1 MTMKQNEMSDVLQTK
16 RVAVTGGTGL
26 IGSHL
31 VAELLK
37 RGCRVKLL
45 VRDMRRIG
53 QLRATLS
60 RMGAESYY
68 GRIEFCETEL
78 NNPHT
83 LASALAGVGVV
94 FHCAALVTFDPEEDE
109 KVVAVNTEITTH
121 VVNACL
127 RCEVELLVHI
137 SSIATLGACRPGQ
150 RAIDET
156 CILSN
161 PVGRSPYSISKIYAE
176 NVVRRGMT
184 QGLRAV
190 IVNPS
195 VVIGEGE
202 PHSSSSRL
210 VAFAM
215 RRRLFYTKG
224 VKGYVDVRDVARAA
238 VLLAETSQAV
248 GKRFIISAENLSFK
262 ALFSM
267 AARISGHWPP
277 VICMGSRALNGIYK
291 VEKLL
296 YRWFGRRPILSEALI
311 ANACDASYYDSGRM
325 RNLLGFEYTPI
336 RETLERVIHYYQK
349 QEKR

>member
-1 MTMKQNEMSDVLQTK
+1 MKQSEMSGVLQTK
-16 RVAVTGGTGL
+16 RIAVTGGTGL

-53 QLRATLS
+53 QLRETLS

-83 LASALAGVGVV
+83 LTSALTDIEVV
-94 FHCAALVTFDPEEDE
+94 FHCAALVTLDPEEDE
-109 KVVAVNTEITTH
+109 KVVLVNTEITTH

-127 RCEVELLVHI
+127 RCGVELLVHI
-137 SSIATLGACRPGQ
+137 SSIATLGECRIGQ
-150 RAIDET
+150 NTVDEM

-161 PVGRSPYSISKIYAE
+161 PVGRSSYSVSKIYAE
-176 NVVRRGMT
+176 NTVQRGMVE
-184 QGLRAV
+184 GLRAV

-195 VVIGEGE
+195 VVIGEGDLN
-202 PHSSSSRL
+202 SSSSRL
-210 VAFAM
+210 VAYAM
-215 RRRLFYTKG
+215 RRRLFYTNG

-238 VLLAETSQAV
+238 VGLAEMPQAI
-248 GKRFIISAENLSFK
+248 GKRFIVSAENLTFGT
-262 ALFSM
+262 LFSM

-277 VICMGSRALNGIYK
+277 LIPVGRRVLTGIYK

-296 YRWFGRRPILSEALI
+296 NKWFGRRPILSETLI
-311 ANACDASYYDSGRM
+311 ANACDESYYDNRRM
-325 RNLLGFEYTPI
+325 KNLVGFTYTPI
-336 RETLERVIHYYQK
+336 RETLERVIHYY
-349 QEKR
+349 KRQTK

>member
-1 MTMKQNEMSDVLQTK
+1 MAMKQNEMSDVLQTK

-45 VRDMRRIG
+45 VRDMRRIR
-53 QLRATLS
+53 QLRETLS

-94 FHCAALVTFDPEEDE
+94 FHCAALVTFDPEKDE

-127 RCEVELLVHI
+127 QCGVGLMVHI
-137 SSIATLGACRPGQ
+137 SSIATLGNCRLGQ

-156 CILSN
+156 CILNN
-161 PVGRSPYSISKIYAE
+161 PVGRSPYSVSKIYAE
-176 NVVRRGMT
+176 NAVQRGMVE
-184 QGLRAV
+184 GLRAV

-195 VVIGEGE
+195 VVIGEGDMN
-202 PHSSSSRL
+202 SSSSRL
-210 VAFAM
+210 VAYAM
-215 RRRLFYTKG
+215 HRRVFYTKG

-238 VLLAETSQAV
+238 VRLAETPQAV
-248 GKRFIISAENLSFK
+248 GKRFIVSAENLSFG

-267 AARISGHWPP
+267 AARVSGHWPP
-277 VICMGSRALNGIYK
+277 LIPLGRRVLTGFYK

-296 YRWFGRRPILSEALI
+296 NKWFDRRPILSEALI
-311 ANACDASYYDSGRM
+311 ANACDMSYYDNSRM
-325 RNLLGFEYTPI
+325 KNLLNFTYTPI
-336 RETLERVIHYYQK
+336 RETLERVIRYY
-349 QEKR
+349 KRQREQ

>member
-1 MTMKQNEMSDVLQTK
+1 MKQSEMSGVLQTK
-16 RVAVTGGTGL
+16 RIAVTGGTGL

-53 QLRATLS
+53 QLRETLS

-83 LASALAGVGVV
+83 LTSALTDIEVV
-94 FHCAALVTFDPEEDE
+94 FHCAALVTLDPEEDE
-109 KVVAVNTEITTH
+109 KVVLVNTEITTH

-127 RCEVELLVHI
+127 RCGVELLVHI
-137 SSIATLGACRPGQ
+137 SSIATLGECRIGQ
-150 RAIDET
+150 NTVDEM

-161 PVGRSPYSISKIYAE
+161 PVGRSSYSVSKIYAE
-176 NVVRRGMT
+176 NTVQRGMVE
-184 QGLRAV
+184 GLRAV

-195 VVIGEGE
+195 VVIGEGDLN
-202 PHSSSSRL
+202 SSSSRL
-210 VAFAM
+210 VAYAM
-215 RRRLFYTKG
+215 RRRLFYTNG

-238 VLLAETSQAV
+238 VGLAEMPQAI
-248 GKRFIISAENLSFK
+248 GKRFIVSAENLTFGT
-262 ALFSM
+262 LFSM

-277 VICMGSRALNGIYK
+277 LIPVGRRVLTGIYK

-296 YRWFGRRPILSEALI
+296 NKWFGRRPILSETLI
-311 ANACDASYYDSGRM
+311 ANACDESYYDNSRM
-325 RNLLGFEYTPI
+325 KNLVGFTYTPI
-336 RETLERVIHYYQK
+336 RETLERVIHYY
-349 QEKR
+349 KRQTK

>member
-1 MTMKQNEMSDVLQTK
+1 MKQSEMSGVLQTK
-16 RVAVTGGTGL
+16 RIAVTGGTGL

-53 QLRATLS
+53 QLRETLS

-83 LASALAGVGVV
+83 LTSALTDIEVV
-94 FHCAALVTFDPEEDE
+94 FHCAALVTLDPEEDE
-109 KVVAVNTEITTH
+109 KVVLVNTEITTH

-127 RCEVELLVHI
+127 RCGVELLVHI
-137 SSIATLGACRPGQ
+137 SSIATLGECRIGQ
-150 RAIDET
+150 NTVDEM

-161 PVGRSPYSISKIYAE
+161 PVGRSSYSVSKIYAE
-176 NVVRRGMT
+176 NTVQRGMVE
-184 QGLRAV
+184 GLRAV

-195 VVIGEGE
+195 VVIGEGDLN
-202 PHSSSSRL
+202 SSSSRL
-210 VAFAM
+210 VAYAM
-215 RRRLFYTKG
+215 RRRLFYTNG

-238 VLLAETSQAV
+238 VGLAEMPQAI
-248 GKRFIISAENLSFK
+248 GKRFIVSAENLTFGT
-262 ALFSM
+262 LFSM
-267 AARISGHWPP
+267 AARISDHWPP
-277 VICMGSRALNGIYK
+277 LIPVGRRVLTGIYK

-296 YRWFGRRPILSEALI
+296 NKWFGRRPILSETLI
-311 ANACDASYYDSGRM
+311 ANACDESYYDNSRM
-325 RNLLGFEYTPI
+325 KNLVGFTYTPI
-336 RETLERVIHYYQK
+336 RETLERVIHYY
-349 QEKR
+349 KRQTK

>member
-1 MTMKQNEMSDVLQTK
+1 MAMKQNEMSDVLQTK

-37 RGCRVKLL
+37 RGCRIRLL
-45 VRDMRRIG
+45 VRDMRRVG
-53 QLRATLS
+53 QLHKTLS
-60 RMGAESYY
+60 RMEADSYF
-68 GRIEFCETEL
+68 GRIEFYETEL

-94 FHCAALVTFDPEEDE
+94 FHCAALVTFDPEKDE

-127 RCEVELLVHI
+127 RCGVGLLVHV
-137 SSIATLGACRPGQ
+137 SSIATLGSCRPGQ

-161 PVGRSPYSISKIYAE
+161 PVGRSPYSVSKIYAE
-176 NVVRRGMT
+176 NVVQRGMVE
-184 QGLRAV
+184 GLRAV

-195 VVIGEGE
+195 VVIGEGDLN
-202 PHSSSSRL
+202 SSSSRL
-210 VAFAM
+210 VAYAM
-215 RRRLFYTKG
+215 RRRLFYTNG

-238 VLLAETSQAV
+238 VGLAEMPQAI
-248 GKRFIISAENLSFK
+248 GKRFIVSAENLTFGT
-262 ALFSM
+262 LFSM

-277 VICMGSRALNGIYK
+277 LIPVGRRVLTGIYK

-296 YRWFGRRPILSEALI
+296 NKWFGRRPILSEALI
-311 ANACDASYYDSGRM
+311 DNACDMSYYDNSRM
-325 RNLLGFEYTPI
+325 KNLLNFTYTPI
-336 RETLERVIHYYQK
+336 RETLERVIRYY
-349 QEKR
+349 KRQREQ

>member
-1 MTMKQNEMSDVLQTK
+1 MKQSEMSGVLQTK
-16 RVAVTGGTGL
+16 RIAVTGGTGL

-53 QLRATLS
+53 QLRETLS

-83 LASALAGVGVV
+83 LTSALTDIEVV
-94 FHCAALVTFDPEEDE
+94 FHCAALVTLDPEEDE
-109 KVVAVNTEITTH
+109 KVVLVNTEITTH
-121 VVNACL
+121 VVDACL
-127 RCEVELLVHI
+127 RCGVELLVHI
-137 SSIATLGACRPGQ
+137 SSIATLGECRIGQ
-150 RAIDET
+150 NTVDEM

-161 PVGRSPYSISKIYAE
+161 PVGRSSYSVSKIYAE
-176 NVVRRGMT
+176 NTVQRGMVE
-184 QGLRAV
+184 GLRAV

-195 VVIGEGE
+195 VVIGEGDLN
-202 PHSSSSRL
+202 SSSSRL
-210 VAFAM
+210 VAYAM
-215 RRRLFYTKG
+215 RRRLFYTNG

-238 VLLAETSQAV
+238 VGLAEMPQAI
-248 GKRFIISAENLSFK
+248 GKRFIVSAENLTFGT
-262 ALFSM
+262 LFSM

-277 VICMGSRALNGIYK
+277 LIPVGRRVLTGIYK

-296 YRWFGRRPILSEALI
+296 NKWFGRRPILSEALI
-311 ANACDASYYDSGRM
+311 ANACDESYYDNRRM
-325 RNLLGFEYTPI
+325 KNLVGFTYTPI
-336 RETLERVIHYYQK
+336 RETLERVIHYY
-349 QEKR
+349 KRQTK

>member
-1 MTMKQNEMSDVLQTK
+1 MKQSEMSGVLQTK
-16 RVAVTGGTGL
+16 RIAVTGGTGL

-53 QLRATLS
+53 QLRETLS

-83 LASALAGVGVV
+83 LTSALTDIEVV
-94 FHCAALVTFDPEEDE
+94 FHCAALVTLDPEEDE
-109 KVVAVNTEITTH
+109 KVVLVNTEITTH

-127 RCEVELLVHI
+127 RCGVELLVHI
-137 SSIATLGACRPGQ
+137 SSIATLGECRIGQ
-150 RAIDET
+150 NTVDEM

-161 PVGRSPYSISKIYAE
+161 PVGRSSYSVSKIYAE
-176 NVVRRGMT
+176 NTVQRGMVE
-184 QGLRAV
+184 GLRAV

-195 VVIGEGE
+195 VVIGEGDLN
-202 PHSSSSRL
+202 SSSSRL
-210 VAFAM
+210 VAYAM
-215 RRRLFYTKG
+215 RRRLFYTNG

-238 VLLAETSQAV
+238 VGLAEMPQAI
-248 GKRFIISAENLSFK
+248 GKRFIVSAENLTFGT
-262 ALFSM
+262 LFSI

-277 VICMGSRALNGIYK
+277 LIPVGRRVLTGIYK

-296 YRWFGRRPILSEALI
+296 NKWFGRRPILSETLI
-311 ANACDASYYDSGRM
+311 ANACDESYYDNSRM
-325 RNLLGFEYTPI
+325 KNLVGFTYTPI
-336 RETLERVIHYYQK
+336 RETLERVIHYY
-349 QEKR
+349 KRQTK

>member
-1 MTMKQNEMSDVLQTK
+1 MKQSEMSGVLQTK
-16 RVAVTGGTGL
+16 RIAVTGGTGL

-45 VRDMRRIG
+45 MRDMRRIG
-53 QLRATLS
+53 QLRETLS

-83 LASALAGVGVV
+83 LTSALTDIEVV
-94 FHCAALVTFDPEEDE
+94 FHCAALVTLDPEEDE
-109 KVVAVNTEITTH
+109 KVVLVNTEITTH

-127 RCEVELLVHI
+127 RCGVELLVHI
-137 SSIATLGACRPGQ
+137 SSIATLGECRIGQ
-150 RAIDET
+150 NTVDEM

-161 PVGRSPYSISKIYAE
+161 PVGRSSYSVSKIYAE
-176 NVVRRGMT
+176 NTVQRGMVE
-184 QGLRAV
+184 GLRAV

-195 VVIGEGE
+195 VVIGEGDLN
-202 PHSSSSRL
+202 SSSSRL
-210 VAFAM
+210 VAYAM
-215 RRRLFYTKG
+215 RRRLFYTNG

-238 VLLAETSQAV
+238 VGLAEMPQAI
-248 GKRFIISAENLSFK
+248 GKRFIVSAENLTFGT
-262 ALFSM
+262 LFSM

-277 VICMGSRALNGIYK
+277 LIPVGRRVLTGIYK

-296 YRWFGRRPILSEALI
+296 NKWFGRRPILSEALI
-311 ANACDASYYDSGRM
+311 ANACDESYYDNSRM
-325 RNLLGFEYTPI
+325 KNLVGFTYTPI
-336 RETLERVIHYYQK
+336 RETLERVIHYY
-349 QEKR
+349 KRQTK

>member
-1 MTMKQNEMSDVLQTK
+1 MKQSEMSGVLQTK
-16 RVAVTGGTGL
+16 RIAVTGGTGL

-53 QLRATLS
+53 QLRETLS

-83 LASALAGVGVV
+83 LTSALTDIEVV
-94 FHCAALVTFDPEEDE
+94 FHCAALVTLDPEEDE
-109 KVVAVNTEITTH
+109 KVVLVNTEITTH

-127 RCEVELLVHI
+127 RCGVELLVHI
-137 SSIATLGACRPGQ
+137 SSIATLGECRIGQ
-150 RAIDET
+150 NTVDEM

-161 PVGRSPYSISKIYAE
+161 PVGRSSYSVSKIYAE
-176 NVVRRGMT
+176 NTVQRGMVE
-184 QGLRAV
+184 GLRAV

-195 VVIGEGE
+195 VVIGEGDLN
-202 PHSSSSRL
+202 SSSSRL
-210 VAFAM
+210 VAYAM
-215 RRRLFYTKG
+215 RRRLFYTNG

-238 VLLAETSQAV
+238 VGLAEIPQAI
-248 GKRFIISAENLSFK
+248 GKRFIVSAENLTFGT
-262 ALFSM
+262 LFSM

-277 VICMGSRALNGIYK
+277 LIPVGRRVLTGIYK

-296 YRWFGRRPILSEALI
+296 NKWFGRRPILSETLI
-311 ANACDASYYDSGRM
+311 ANACDESYYDNSRM
-325 RNLLGFEYTPI
+325 KNLLNFTYTPI
-336 RETLERVIHYYQK
+336 RETLERVVHYYKGQTK
-349 QEKR
+349 

>member
-1 MTMKQNEMSDVLQTK
+1 MKQSEMSGVLQTK
-16 RVAVTGGTGL
+16 RIAVTGGTGL

-53 QLRATLS
+53 QLRETLS

-83 LASALAGVGVV
+83 LTSALTDIEVV
-94 FHCAALVTFDPEEDE
+94 FHCAALVTLDPEEDE
-109 KVVAVNTEITTH
+109 KVVLVNTEITTH

-127 RCEVELLVHI
+127 RCGVELLVHI
-137 SSIATLGACRPGQ
+137 SSIATLGECRIGQ
-150 RAIDET
+150 NTVDEM

-161 PVGRSPYSISKIYAE
+161 PVGRSSYSVSKIYAE
-176 NVVRRGMT
+176 NTVQRGMVE
-184 QGLRAV
+184 GLRAV

-195 VVIGEGE
+195 VVIGEGDLN
-202 PHSSSSRL
+202 SSSSRL
-210 VAFAM
+210 VAYAM
-215 RRRLFYTKG
+215 RRRLFYTNG

-238 VLLAETSQAV
+238 VGLAEMPQAI
-248 GKRFIISAENLSFK
+248 GKRFIVSAENLTFGT
-262 ALFSM
+262 LFSM
-267 AARISGHWPP
+267 AARISDHWPP
-277 VICMGSRALNGIYK
+277 LIPVGRRVLTGIYK

-296 YRWFGRRPILSEALI
+296 NKWFGRRPILSETLI
-311 ANACDASYYDSGRM
+311 ANACDESYYDNSRM
-325 RNLLGFEYTPI
+325 KNLLNFTYTPI
-336 RETLERVIHYYQK
+336 RETLERVVHYYKGQTK
-349 QEKR
+349 

>member
-1 MTMKQNEMSDVLQTK
+1 MKQNEMSDVLQTK

-45 VRDMRRIG
+45 VRDMRRIR
-53 QLRATLS
+53 QLRETLS

-109 KVVAVNTEITTH
+109 KVVSVNTEITTH

-137 SSIATLGACRPGQ
+137 SSIATLGSCRLGQ
-150 RAIDET
+150 QAIDET

-161 PVGRSPYSISKIYAE
+161 PVGRSPYSVSKIYAE
-176 NVVRRGMT
+176 NAVQRGMVE
-184 QGLRAV
+184 GLRAV

-195 VVIGEGE
+195 VVIGEGDMN
-202 PHSSSSRL
+202 SSSSRL
-210 VAFAM
+210 VAYAM
-215 RRRLFYTKG
+215 HRRVFYTKG

-238 VLLAETSQAV
+238 VRLAETPQAV
-248 GKRFIISAENLSFK
+248 GKRFIVSAENLSFG

-267 AARISGHWPP
+267 AARISDHWPP
-277 VICMGSRALNGIYK
+277 LIPVGRRVLTGIYK

-296 YRWFGRRPILSEALI
+296 NKWFGRRPILSETLI
-311 ANACDASYYDSGRM
+311 ANACDESYYDNSRM
-325 RNLLGFEYTPI
+325 KNLLNFTYTPI
-336 RETLERVIHYYQK
+336 RETLKRVVHYYKGQTK
-349 QEKR
+349 

>member
-1 MTMKQNEMSDVLQTK
+1 MKQSEMSGVLQTK
-16 RVAVTGGTGL
+16 RIAVTGGTGL

-53 QLRATLS
+53 QLRETLS

-83 LASALAGVGVV
+83 LTLALTDIEVV
-94 FHCAALVTFDPEEDE
+94 FHCAALVTLDPEEDE
-109 KVVAVNTEITTH
+109 KVVLVNTEITTH

-127 RCEVELLVHI
+127 RCGVELLVHI
-137 SSIATLGACRPGQ
+137 SSIATLGECRIGQ
-150 RAIDET
+150 NTVDEM

-161 PVGRSPYSISKIYAE
+161 PVGRSSYSVSKIYAE
-176 NVVRRGMT
+176 NTVQRGMVE
-184 QGLRAV
+184 GLRAV

-195 VVIGEGE
+195 VVIGEGDLN
-202 PHSSSSRL
+202 SSSSRL
-210 VAFAM
+210 VAYAM
-215 RRRLFYTKG
+215 RRRLFYTNG

-238 VLLAETSQAV
+238 VGLAEMPQAI
-248 GKRFIISAENLSFK
+248 GKRFVVSAENLTFGT
-262 ALFSM
+262 LFSM
-267 AARISGHWPP
+267 TARISGHWPP
-277 VICMGSRALNGIYK
+277 LIPVGRRVLTGIYK

-296 YRWFGRRPILSEALI
+296 NKWFGRRPILSETLI
-311 ANACDASYYDSGRM
+311 ANACDESYYDNSRM
-325 RNLLGFEYTPI
+325 KNLVGFTYTPI
-336 RETLERVIHYYQK
+336 RETLERVIHYY
-349 QEKR
+349 KRQTK

>member
-1 MTMKQNEMSDVLQTK
+1 MKQSEMSGVLQTK
-16 RVAVTGGTGL
+16 RIAVTGGTGL

-53 QLRATLS
+53 QLRETLS

-83 LASALAGVGVV
+83 LTSALTDIEVV
-94 FHCAALVTFDPEEDE
+94 FHCAALVTLDPEEDE
-109 KVVAVNTEITTH
+109 KVVLVNTEITTH

-127 RCEVELLVHI
+127 RCGVELLVHI
-137 SSIATLGACRPGQ
+137 SSIATLGECRMGQ
-150 RAIDET
+150 NTVDEM

-161 PVGRSPYSISKIYAE
+161 PVGRSSYSVSKIYAE
-176 NVVRRGMT
+176 NTVQRGMVE
-184 QGLRAV
+184 GLRAV

-195 VVIGEGE
+195 VVIGEGDLN
-202 PHSSSSRL
+202 SSSSRL
-210 VAFAM
+210 VAYAM
-215 RRRLFYTKG
+215 RRRLFYTNG

-238 VLLAETSQAV
+238 VGLAEMPQAI
-248 GKRFIISAENLSFK
+248 GKRFIVSAENLTFGT
-262 ALFSM
+262 LFSM

-277 VICMGSRALNGIYK
+277 LIPVGRRVLTGIYK

-296 YRWFGRRPILSEALI
+296 NKWFSRRPILSETLI
-311 ANACDASYYDSGRM
+311 ANACDESYYDNSRM
-325 RNLLGFEYTPI
+325 KNLLNFTYTPI
-336 RETLERVIHYYQK
+336 RETLERVVHYYKGQTK
-349 QEKR
+349 

>member
-1 MTMKQNEMSDVLQTK
+1 MKQNEMSDVLQTK

-37 RGCRVKLL
+37 RGCRIRLL
-45 VRDMRRIG
+45 VRDMRRVG
-53 QLRATLS
+53 QLHKTLS
-60 RMGAESYY
+60 RMEADSYF
-68 GRIEFCETEL
+68 GRIEFYETEL

-94 FHCAALVTFDPEEDE
+94 FHCAALVTFDPEKDE

-127 RCEVELLVHI
+127 RCGVGLLVHV
-137 SSIATLGACRPGQ
+137 SSIATLGSCRPGQ

-161 PVGRSPYSISKIYAE
+161 PVGRSPYSVSKIYAE
-176 NVVRRGMT
+176 NVVQRGMVE
-184 QGLRAV
+184 GLRAV

-195 VVIGEGE
+195 VVIGEGDLN
-202 PHSSSSRL
+202 SSSSRL
-210 VAFAM
+210 VAYAM
-215 RRRLFYTKG
+215 RRRLFYTNG

-238 VLLAETSQAV
+238 VGLAEMPQAI
-248 GKRFIISAENLSFK
+248 GKRFIVSAENLTFGT
-262 ALFSM
+262 LFSM

-277 VICMGSRALNGIYK
+277 LIPVGRRVLTGIYK

-296 YRWFGRRPILSEALI
+296 NKWFGRRPILSEALI
-311 ANACDASYYDSGRM
+311 DNACDMSYYDNSRM
-325 RNLLGFEYTPI
+325 KNLLNFTYTPI
-336 RETLERVIHYYQK
+336 RETLERVIRYY
-349 QEKR
+349 KRQREQ

>member
-1 MTMKQNEMSDVLQTK
+1 MKQSEMSGVLQTK
-16 RVAVTGGTGL
+16 RIAVTGGTGL

-53 QLRATLS
+53 QLRETLS

-83 LASALAGVGVV
+83 LTSALTDIEVV
-94 FHCAALVTFDPEEDE
+94 FHCAALVTLDPEEDE
-109 KVVAVNTEITTH
+109 KVVLVNTEITTH

-127 RCEVELLVHI
+127 RCGVELLVHI
-137 SSIATLGACRPGQ
+137 SSIATLGECRIGQ
-150 RAIDET
+150 NTVDEM

-161 PVGRSPYSISKIYAE
+161 PVGRSSYSVSKIYAE
-176 NVVRRGMT
+176 NTVQRGMVE
-184 QGLRAV
+184 GLRAV

-195 VVIGEGE
+195 VVIGEGDLN
-202 PHSSSSRL
+202 SSSSRL
-210 VAFAM
+210 VAYAM
-215 RRRLFYTKG
+215 RRRLFYTNG

-238 VLLAETSQAV
+238 VGLAEMPQAI
-248 GKRFIISAENLSFK
+248 GKRFIVSAENLTFGT
-262 ALFSM
+262 LFSM

-277 VICMGSRALNGIYK
+277 LIPVGRRMLIGIYK

-296 YRWFGRRPILSEALI
+296 NKWFGRRPILSETLI
-311 ANACDASYYDSGRM
+311 ANACDESYYDNSRM
-325 RNLLGFEYTPI
+325 KNLVGFTYTPI
-336 RETLERVIHYYQK
+336 RETLERVIHYY
-349 QEKR
+349 KRQTK

>member
-1 MTMKQNEMSDVLQTK
+1 MKQSEMSGVLQTK
-16 RVAVTGGTGL
+16 RIAVTGGTGL

-53 QLRATLS
+53 QLRETLS

-83 LASALAGVGVV
+83 LTSALTDIEVV
-94 FHCAALVTFDPEEDE
+94 FHCAALVTLDPEEDE
-109 KVVAVNTEITTH
+109 KVVLVNTEITTH
-121 VVNACL
+121 VVDACL
-127 RCEVELLVHI
+127 RCGVELLVHI
-137 SSIATLGACRPGQ
+137 SSIATLGECRIGQ
-150 RAIDET
+150 NTVDEM

-161 PVGRSPYSISKIYAE
+161 PVGRSSYSVSKIYAE
-176 NVVRRGMT
+176 NTVQRGMVE
-184 QGLRAV
+184 GLRAV

-195 VVIGEGE
+195 VVIGEGDLN
-202 PHSSSSRL
+202 SSSSRL
-210 VAFAM
+210 VAYAM
-215 RRRLFYTKG
+215 RRRLFYTNG

-238 VLLAETSQAV
+238 VGLAEMPQAI
-248 GKRFIISAENLSFK
+248 GKRFIVSAENLTFGT
-262 ALFSM
+262 LFSM

-277 VICMGSRALNGIYK
+277 LIPVGRRVLTGIYK

-296 YRWFGRRPILSEALI
+296 NKWFGRRPILSETLI
-311 ANACDASYYDSGRM
+311 ANACDESYYDNSRM
-325 RNLLGFEYTPI
+325 KNLVGFTYTPI
-336 RETLERVIHYYQK
+336 RETLERVIHYY
-349 QEKR
+349 KRQTK

>member
-1 MTMKQNEMSDVLQTK
+1 MKQSEMSGVLQTK
-16 RVAVTGGTGL
+16 RIAVTGGTGL

-53 QLRATLS
+53 QLRETLS

-83 LASALAGVGVV
+83 LTSALTDIEVV
-94 FHCAALVTFDPEEDE
+94 FHCAALVTLDPEEDE
-109 KVVAVNTEITTH
+109 KVVLVNTEITTH
-121 VVNACL
+121 VVDACL
-127 RCEVELLVHI
+127 RCGVELLVHI
-137 SSIATLGACRPGQ
+137 SSIATLGECRIGQ
-150 RAIDET
+150 NTVDEM

-161 PVGRSPYSISKIYAE
+161 PVGRSSYSVSKIYAE
-176 NVVRRGMT
+176 NTVQRGMVE
-184 QGLRAV
+184 GLRAV

-195 VVIGEGE
+195 VVIGEGDLN
-202 PHSSSSRL
+202 SSSSRL
-210 VAFAM
+210 VAYAM
-215 RRRLFYTKG
+215 HRRVFYTKG

-238 VLLAETSQAV
+238 VCLAEIPQAV
-248 GKRFIISAENLSFK
+248 GKRFIVSAENLSFG

-277 VICMGSRALNGIYK
+277 LIPLGRRVLTGIYK

-296 YRWFGRRPILSEALI
+296 NKWFGRRPILSEALI
-311 ANACDASYYDSGRM
+311 ANACDESYYDNSRM
-325 RNLLGFEYTPI
+325 KNLLNFTYTPI
-336 RETLERVIHYYQK
+336 RETLERVIRYY
-349 QEKR
+349 KRQREQ